1 MSEENIDP
9 TRKDRWKKYKQDKI
23 RWGTWSTR
31 EEYEEITAKAQECA
45 LTFNEYV
52 RRCALGRRTIHKTDS
67 AYINTLAKLGGLQN
81 KIMSEINERFD
92 NREFEQIAPLV
103 AEARK
108 IVVPEKVFICLRLR
122 LIEGVIVSPIRKKS
136 VLLQAKIRGA

>member
-1 MSEENIDP
+1 MIMSEENIDP

-81 KIMSEINERFD
+81 KIMSEINERFE

-108 IVVPEKVFICLRLR
+108 IYREINMAVRRI
-122 LIEGVIVSPIRKKS
+122 KKMDDEDCHDHPHNGW
-136 VLLQAKIRGA
+136 LEETP

>member
-1 MSEENIDP
+1 MIMSEENIDP
-9 TRKDRWKKYKQDKI
+9 TRRDRWKKYKQDKI

-81 KIMSEINERFD
+81 KIMSEINERFE

-108 IVVPEKVFICLRLR
+108 IYREINMAVRRI
-122 LIEGVIVSPIRKKS
+122 KKMDDEDCHDHPHNGW
-136 VLLQAKIRGA
+136 LEETP

>member
-81 KIMSEINERFD
+81 KIMSEINERFE

-108 IVVPEKVFICLRLR
+108 IYREINMAVRRI
-122 LIEGVIVSPIRKKS
+122 KKMDDEDCHDHPHNGW
-136 VLLQAKIRGA
+136 LEETP